1 MRGLLLILAALLLG
15 ATAPAAPVAPA
26 MPDQLAALVFDPDP
40 AGGLP
45 PRDVL
50 SRWAAPVRLLVFGR
64 PEDRADAAVAAAALT
79 RATRLPVN
87 VMSPDQ
93 VAPAT
98 PNAFLVVGDNLAAT
112 FRAELRPMLMN
123 AFLDNAG
130 LADSYT
136 ASVIAVQSCW
146 VLPVWADAT
155 RTILKA
161 AIIGMEARLPRKQAQ
176 RCINQKLAASLG
188 LLGPGIDPKS
198 LFTPRSP
205 ATRLSREDEQL
216 LKAFYGPAFR
226 VGMTR
231 AQVLAA
237 SATAFKPSA
246 AKQAKAPKLGR

>member
-1 MRGLLLILAALLLG
+1 MTMPYGLLLILAALLLG
-15 ATAPAAPVAPA
+15 AAAPA

-50 SRWAAPVRLLVFGR
+50 SRWASPVRLLVFGR
-64 PEDRADAAVAAAALT
+64 PTDRADATAAAAALT
-79 RATRLPVN
+79 RVTRLPVN

-112 FRAELRPMLMN
+112 FRGELRPMLMN

-136 ASVIAVQSCW
+136 ASVIAVQNCW

-176 RCINQKLAASLG
+176 RCITQKMAAALG
-188 LLGPGIDPKS
+188 LMGPGIDPKS

-205 ATRLSREDEQL
+205 ATRLSSEDEQV
-216 LKAFYGPAFR
+216 LKVFYGPALR

-231 AQVLAA
+231 NQVLAA
-237 SATAFKPSA
+237 TAAAFKPPA
-246 AKQAKAPKLGR
+246 AKKPKPAKPAG